1 MARVG
6 YIMSFKHLEEDLK
19 ADIQWM
25 KDHGCCTIYVESEH
39 NEKTRIEWK
48 DMLEQLACGDEIV
61 ISKFSH
67 AVRGS
72 REFSVFCD
80 YLRREQVTVISIHD
94 EMDTSGRIF
103 KETSLSD
110 FMDMLATLPT
120 ETMALRQAH
129 EHEAKLK
136 ARKHP
141 RTISQSK
148 NDRNIKI
155 VRMYKQGE
163 SIDKIWK
170 MSGFK
175 SRQSV
180 FNVLEAAG
188 VNFNRGHSRK
198 EIDDKKTKQSL
209 NETEK

>member
-6 YIMSFKHLEEDLK
+6 YIMSFRHLADDLK
-19 ADIQWM
+19 EDMQWM
-25 KDHGCCTIYVESEH
+25 QDHGCCTIYVEDER
-39 NEKTRIEWK
+39 NEKSRIEWK
-48 DMLEQLACGDEIV
+48 DMLGQLACGDEIV

-80 YLRREQVTVISIHD
+80 YLRREKVDVISIHD
-94 EMDTSGRIF
+94 ELDTKCKFFTES
-103 KETSLSD
+103 SLSKILD
-110 FMDMLATLPT
+110 IIATLPT
-120 ETMALRQAH
+120 EVMALRQAH
-129 EHEAKLK
+129 EHEAKLR

-141 RTISQSK
+141 RTISQTK
-148 NDRNIKI
+148 TDRNNRI
-155 VRMYKQGE
+155 VRMYRQGE

-175 SRQSV
+175 SRQSI

-188 VNFNRGHSRK
+188 VALNRGHSKKERCDKNTRK
-198 EIDDKKTKQSL
+198 SIQVDNK
-209 NETEK
+209 